1 MSASND
7 ELLYNAAKSG
17 NLKKVKELLSKGA
30 GTGYRDE
37 VSYHIIFNDDD
48 AYLCL
53 LLAFN
58 NFIYFNDE

>member
-7 ELLYNAAKSG
+7 ELLYEAARFG
-17 NLKKVKELLSKGA
+17 NLEELKNLLSKGA
-30 GTGYRDE
+30 GTGYRNE
-37 VSYHIIFNDDD
+37 VSYHIIFNDDN

-58 NFIYFNDE
+58 NYIYFNDE